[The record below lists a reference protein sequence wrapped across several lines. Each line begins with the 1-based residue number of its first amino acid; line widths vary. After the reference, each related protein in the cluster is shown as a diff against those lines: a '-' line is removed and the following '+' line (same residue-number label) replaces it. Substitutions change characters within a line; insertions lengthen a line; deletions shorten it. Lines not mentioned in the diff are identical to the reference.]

1 MAAFG
6 SNAPEQQSENMLEK
20 VSDYP
25 PQAIYRV
32 RAITDRGQSP
42 IKQLSQRARQVD
54 ETTIPDAFRGV
65 PKYFSPRVHSWLDFA
80 VTTYFLGLGVWF
92 AMHGRGRAAT
102 AAFINGAMVAGVSAL
117 TDYEGDGRKPLGF
130 KMHGT
135 LDAVQ
140 AATAALG
147 PVLNGFAGEPEAEF
161 FWGQAANE
169 LGVIATTDWDAGTPE
184 SLRLNAV

>member
-1 MAAFG
+1 MAAFD
-6 SNAPEQQSENMLEK
+6 SNAPEQQSENVLDKVGDYTPQEIYK
-20 VSDYP
+20 VSE
-25 PQAIYRV
+25 IR
-32 RAITDRGQSP
+32 DRGESVV
-42 IKQLSQRARQVD
+42 KHLAQRARQVD

-65 PKYFSPRVHSWLDFA
+65 PKYISPRVHSWLDFA
-80 VTTYFLGLGVWF
+80 VTTYFLGLGVCF
-92 AMHGRGRAAT
+92 AMHGRGRPAT

-117 TDYEGDGRKPLGF
+117 TDYEGDGRKPLSF

-161 FWGQAANE
+161 FWGQAVNE
-169 LGVIATTDWDAGTPE
+169 VGVIAITDWDAGMGE
-184 SLRLNAV
+184 SQRLHVM